1 MSPSSPIRE
10 VALSPTLAFTT
21 LAVTTLAALA
31 CGSGDANGPDPDW
44 MLVWSDEFEG
54 PALQSPDPANW
65 TYDIGTGE
73 NGWGNNQLEW
83 NSDRPEN
90 VSLDGDG
97 NLAITA
103 RRESFQGQAYTSARI
118 KTKDRFEQRYGRF
131 EARIRV
137 PAGQGIWPAFWMLG
151 ADIDEVGWPRS
162 GEIDIME
169 FRGQEVNVVHGSI
182 HGPGHFGGNAYSRRY
197 VLPQGRLDTDF
208 HVYAVEWEPDEI
220 RWYLDGQLY
229 HVARR
234 GEVPGEWVYDDEF
247 FMILNVAVGGNFVGP
262 VGPGLTFPRTMLVD
276 WVRVYERDR

>member
-1 MSPSSPIRE
+1 MIGPIRGCWR
-10 VALSPTLAFTT
+10 VLLPCLSALLILATAGCSGGDTT
-21 LAVTTLAALA
+21 A
-31 CGSGDANGPDPDW
+31 PDPEW
-44 MLVWSDEFEG
+44 ALVWSDEFDG

-65 TYDIGTGE
+65 TYDIGTGQ

-103 RRESFQGQAYTSARI
+103 RREAFRGQPYTSARI

-151 ADIDEVGWPRS
+151 ADIDEVGWPQS

-169 FRGQEVNVVHGSI
+169 FRGQEVNVLHGSI
-182 HGPGHFGGNAYSRRY
+182 HGPGHSAGNAYSRRY
-197 VLPQGRLDTDF
+197 VLPEGRLDTDF
-208 HVYAVEWEPDEI
+208 HVYGVEWEPDEI
-220 RWYLDGQLY
+220 RWYLDGDLY

-262 VGPGLTFPRTMLVD
+262 VGPGLTFPRTMLID
-276 WVRVYERDR
+276 WVRVWERDR